1 MTMNERESPT
11 TIRLY
16 LFSIGGELYWSNQKS
31 KIEENEAILLAGL
44 IATINKFAR
53 EFLSEHLRVLKLNEL
68 RITMFNVLD
77 QFLVALIMPDF
88 VLLSDEK
95 IEQLHSEIMKLSAS
109 SFADDAEE
117 MLPSIIAVLSSL
129 EEELQ
134 AWVQNQSSIAEQV
147 TLAMT
152 SILDEFEQKEIG
164 IMIFSHDGTRL
175 FKYFPGSSGIDELNY
190 PLRQLSPS
198 TARFLM
204 SMTNSFLTSSN
215 TLSYFQAKGA
225 LLVILSKVIVG
236 QDPESALFL
245 FEETWQLVSSK
256 IEELITLSN
265 SGSKMEGLK

>member
-1 MTMNERESPT
+1 MTMSERESPT

-16 LFSIGGELYWSNQKS
+16 LFSIGGELYWSNQRS

-68 RITMFNVLD
+68 RITMFNILD

-95 IEQLHSEIMKLSAS
+95 IEHLHSEIMKLSAGNLPG
-109 SFADDAEE
+109 DAEQ

-134 AWVQNQSSIAEQV
+134 AWVQNQGSIAEQV

-152 SILDEFEQKEIG
+152 SILDELERRGIG
-164 IMIFSHDGTRL
+164 IMIFSHEGTRY
-175 FKYFPGSSGIDELNY
+175 FKYFPGSSGVDELNY
-190 PLRQLSPS
+190 PLRQLSPT
-198 TARFLM
+198 TARFFM
-204 SMTNSFLTSSN
+204 SMSNSFLTSSN
-215 TLSYFQAKGA
+215 TLSYFQAKGL
-225 LLVILSKVIVG
+225 LLVILSKAIG
-236 QDPESALFL
+236 DDDPDSALFV
-245 FEETWQLVSSK
+245 FDETWRLVSSK
-256 IEELITLSN
+256 IEEFITLSN
-265 SGSKMEGLK
+265 SKTHMEGLR